1 MIYGKIWR
9 YHKHRRISEHHLG
22 KAVLTIRTSKTE
34 VELSAV
40 CEEQGPKLGDL
51 ESQIREFMIVK

>member
-9 YHKHRRISEHHLG
+9 YHKYRRISEHHLG
-22 KAVLTIRTSKTE
+22 KAVLTIRTSKIE

-51 ESQIREFMIVK
+51 DSQI